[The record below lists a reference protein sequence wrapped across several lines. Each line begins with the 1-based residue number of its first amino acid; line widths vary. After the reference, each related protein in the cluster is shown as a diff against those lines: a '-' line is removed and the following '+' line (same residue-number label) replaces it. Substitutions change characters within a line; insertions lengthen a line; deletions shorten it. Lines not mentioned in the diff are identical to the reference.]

1 LFIGSY
7 LDFGLFLREI
17 PPPRL
22 VYLAAERIASIQN
35 TLSPDA
41 PLLWRELAV
50 LDASDREQAL
60 VALDSVLQNP
70 TDSVEQRMAHYY
82 LGVLAAQ
89 AEDWDKARLA

>member
-1 LFIGSY
+1 
-7 LDFGLFLREI
+7 
-17 PPPRL
+17 
-22 VYLAAERIASIQN
+22 
-35 TLSPDA
+35 
-41 PLLWRELAV
+41 LWRGLAV